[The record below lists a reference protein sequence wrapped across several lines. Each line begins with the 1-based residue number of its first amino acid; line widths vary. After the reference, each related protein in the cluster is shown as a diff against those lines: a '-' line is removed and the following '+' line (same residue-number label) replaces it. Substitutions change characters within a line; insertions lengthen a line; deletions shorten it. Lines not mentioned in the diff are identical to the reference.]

1 MLGGQVN
8 TRCVIGI
15 GCDDHGDQIAG
26 LLVARL
32 VQCVAGDRLH
42 VVESSGAPAE
52 LIAGWSSADTA
63 VIVEAMPGDE
73 PGLVQ
78 RCQPHPRVAG
88 AGCSSARLSPRL
100 REALALGPLP
110 GHVTVVTIAGQ
121 CFARDATVTPAV
133 AGAVERVA
141 DGILAGNPTPVL
153 TGV

>member
-1 MLGGQVN
+1 MN

-26 LLVARL
+26 LLVARM
-32 VQCVAGDRLH
+32 VRRAAAERFD

-52 LIAGWSSADTA
+52 LIAAWSAADSA

-73 PGLVQ
+73 PGAVQ
-78 RCQPHPRVAG
+78 RCRPHPRVVG
-88 AGCSSARLSPRL
+88 FGCSSARLSPRL

-110 GHVTVVTIAGQ
+110 GEVTVVTIAAQ
-121 CFARDATVTPAV
+121 CFVRDAPVTPAV
-133 AGAVERVA
+133 ANAAGKVA
-141 DGILAGNPTPVL
+141 DTILADSPTPVL